1 MKKIPSSPTYIIWSN
16 AAKLQACLPPGRRLV
31 ASPLAP
37 LGGEER
43 YEGFCLGG
51 AVNRA
56 GKRLGGDAYDGVSS
70 RECRSR
76 AAQAAELRELHCP
89 ISASHRCHHLPP
101 GNQELWSCKL
111 PPLFPF
117 DLLARA
123 LQLLP
128 QPSYPPDHILCP
140 FPKAPYPTG
149 HPNSMAACVQKGN
162 YHFYWKIRAP

>member
-1 MKKIPSSPTYIIWSN
+1 M
-16 AAKLQACLPPGRRLV
+16 
-31 ASPLAP
+31 
-37 LGGEER
+37 
-43 YEGFCLGG
+43 
-51 AVNRA
+51 NRA

-70 RECRSR
+70 REGRSR

-89 ISASHRCHHLPP
+89 ISASHP

-128 QPSYPPDHILCP
+128 QPSSQPGHILCP
-140 FPKAPYPTG
+140 FPKAPYPAG

-162 YHFYWKIRAP
+162 TTSTGK